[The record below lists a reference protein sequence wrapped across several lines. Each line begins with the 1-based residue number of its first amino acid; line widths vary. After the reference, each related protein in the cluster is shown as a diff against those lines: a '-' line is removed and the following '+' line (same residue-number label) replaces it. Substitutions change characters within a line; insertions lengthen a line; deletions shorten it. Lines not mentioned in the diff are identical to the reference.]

1 MKRELKFYRW
11 EFANRKIIA
20 TNKKTGQAIIL
31 DKIGFMSLAR
41 FILSV
46 QDRMRLDDLKVMKS
60 KINALKEKYKAN
72 KGKYANRTATSRGSR
87 KQNDSQTPVVV

>member
-1 MKRELKFYRW
+1 MRRNLKFYSW

-46 QDRMRLDDLKVMKS
+46 QDRMRFDDLRIMKT
-60 KINALKEKYKAN
+60 KINSLKENYRKKHENRSTASH
-72 KGKYANRTATSRGSR
+72 KSGKSDSDQTSL
-87 KQNDSQTPVVV
+87 VV

>member
-1 MKRELKFYRW
+1 MRRNLKFYSW

-20 TNKKTGQAIIL
+20 TNKKTNQAIIL

-46 QDRMRLDDLKVMKS
+46 QDRMRLDDLRLMKT
-60 KINALKEKYKAN
+60 KINILKEKYK
-72 KGKYANRTATSRGSR
+72 KKYANRTTTSNRGR
-87 KQNDSQTPVVV
+87 K